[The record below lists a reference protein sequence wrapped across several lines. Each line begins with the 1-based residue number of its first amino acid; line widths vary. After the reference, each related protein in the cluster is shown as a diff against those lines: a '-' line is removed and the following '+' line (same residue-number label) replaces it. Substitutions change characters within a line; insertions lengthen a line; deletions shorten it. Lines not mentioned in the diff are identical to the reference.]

1 MYPDKFSES
10 IIWNLEKTCFF
21 FVLCGC
27 AQRNCPLR
35 AALEF
40 VESLNPVHSRLV
52 SQA

>member
-1 MYPDKFSES
+1 MVHDKFRES
-10 IIWNLEKTCFF
+10 IITILKYLETFL
-21 FVLCGC
+21 VLCGRS
-27 AQRNCPLR
+27 QSNCPLR